1 MSGYIVNDGEDV
13 YKVVFEESSIREIPN
28 YKKERVTN
36 KQHKRYK
43 KTVKHIQDTWDD
55 IESIGRFYMSYNI
68 DTNDIMKDIHKL
80 FFIQSRKDKKYL
92 FGCGVR

>member
-1 MSGYIVNDGEDV
+1 MSGYIVDDGYDV
-13 YKVVFEESSIREIPN
+13 YKVVIENSSTREIPN

-55 IESIGRFYMSYNI
+55 IESIGRFYIQYDI
-68 DTNDIMKDIHKL
+68 DTNELMKDIHKL
-80 FFIQSRKDKKYL
+80 FFLYSRKNKNVL
-92 FGCGVR
+92 LI

>member
-1 MSGYIVNDGEDV
+1 MSGYIVNDGDEI

-28 YKKERVTN
+28 YKKEKVSN

-43 KTVKHIQDTWDD
+43 KTVKHIQDTWDT
-55 IESIGRFYMSYNI
+55 IENLCRFYISFNI

-80 FFIQSRKDKKYL
+80 FFLHCRRNKNL
-92 FGCGVR
+92 FV